1 MKCDICGE
9 NAENLCLNCNKYYC
23 KPCFEFVH
31 RKNKNKNHKK
41 EALDFNVPI
50 LNKCSIHPDDPFN
63 LFCANEKELCCSL
76 CHSLNLKPHE
86 GHKLIFINDEESLKK
101 ENLTID
107 STANEFDKSNEEL
120 LKLTEEIK
128 KELIKIDNLYENTN
142 KKVTNFFDE
151 KRKKLLEEQNNLI
164 DKLKNE
170 VTKTREKLENF
181 ITECN
186 NIISSNE
193 RINKGITK
201 IKSEKDNNL
210 RKILSYISAVNQNK
224 KKVNELLDQSLINL
238 NINFDENQSI
248 IKYEEYNINTG
259 KGLKISKI
267 LNDDDI
273 NLLVSWLPNK
283 QSKINLLFD
292 TTKDGDNASTFH
304 NKCDGKSPTLVIIK
318 SNSNYKFGG
327 YVTASWIANN
337 NNNIN
342 SPNSFIFSLNQK
354 KKYYASSQQ
363 NSIINGG
370 SNSNQKDSAMFH
382 IGCCDIRIKH
392 NCTNTNQNSTNCDKF
407 AVTPQNIL
415 NGGNQNFVVSNLEV
429 YEIKN

>member
-1 MKCDICGE
+1 M
-9 NAENLCLNCNKYYC
+9 
-23 KPCFEFVH
+23 
-31 RKNKNKNHKK
+31 
-41 EALDFNVPI
+41 
-50 LNKCSIHPDDPFN
+50 
-63 LFCANEKELCCSL
+63 
-76 CHSLNLKPHE
+76 
-86 GHKLIFINDEESLKK
+86 
-101 ENLTID
+101 
-107 STANEFDKSNEEL
+107 
-120 LKLTEEIK
+120 
-128 KELIKIDNLYENTN
+128 
-142 KKVTNFFDE
+142 
-151 KRKKLLEEQNNLI
+151 
-164 DKLKNE
+164 
-170 VTKTREKLENF
+170 
-181 ITECN
+181 
-186 NIISSNE
+186 
-193 RINKGITK
+193 
-201 IKSEKDNNL
+201 
-210 RKILSYISAVNQNK
+210 
-224 KKVNELLDQSLINL
+224 INL

-273 NLLVSWLPNK
+273 NLLISWLPNK

-337 NNNIN
+337 SNIN

-382 IGCCDIRIKH
+382 IGCCCCDIKIKH
-392 NCTNTNQNSTNCDKF
+392 NCTNTDKNSTNCDKF